1 MLSKVDWAEDRGYQ
15 TGGNN
20 EPFEFYTDALC
31 NSKDFDLLLGYF
43 SSSAINVLSLG
54 FANFLYSGGKIRM
67 VINNILSE
75 KDKEAVKKG
84 LKGIPGPL
92 VFDLSD
98 IRSLREILDEY
109 DRHFFECLAWLI
121 ANERIEMKIIQP
133 KTGKGISHYKSGIFK
148 DGNQK
153 IGFKGSCNFTAF
165 GLLENL
171 EELDCFL
178 SWDDKRSLK
187 KIQNYETYFRRIF
200 DGDADFVDYLDP
212 EKITVAIK
220 EHFGNKDLK
229 ELLIKQK
236 DLVAKKDA
244 FKASPK
250 LAAIIDKATEQLRE
264 IERQQNLPKFPY
276 DKGPRD
282 YQIAAFEN
290 WCANGKKGLFAMA
303 TGTGKTLTSLNC
315 LLNEYK
321 ELGTYKAVIVVPT
334 IALLEQWKK
343 ECEKFNFKNVISV
356 SSKEKWPENLA
367 FYNTASGFIDVS
379 FIIIVTYASFYRKK
393 FQNHFQNLSE
403 ETLLIADEA
412 HNMGAANISKIL
424 PQIHLQKRI
433 GLSATPD
440 RKYDEIGNAAIQE
453 FFNDAPPFVCSY
465 TMEQAMAKGWLC
477 QYKYFPHIVKLSD
490 VEFNEYKKKS
500 KQLMQFFDPA
510 TKKYKDC
517 KEVEI
522 LLLERKR
529 IIHKAE
535 EKLLVFNEIV
545 NDEFSN
551 KGNLKYT
558 LVYVPEGIEPDYEKT
573 DKSIEEEQDIKLINE
588 FTRTVSSV
596 DPSIM
601 VKQYTSNT
609 SNREELIKSFQ
620 KGDTHVLTSMKCLDE
635 GVDVPR
641 SELAIFCSSTGN
653 PRQFIQRRGRVLRTH
668 PEKTFAVIHDLVVVP
683 KVSAE
688 DDFYEME
695 KNLIKKE
702 LERVSDF
709 SSLALNK
716 IDTYNSL
723 KPVLDYYN
731 LNLQ

>member
-1 MLSKVDWAEDRGYQ
+1 MLSRVNWAEDRTYQ
-15 TGGNN
+15 TGGTN
-20 EPFEFYTDALC
+20 EPFEFYTHALC
-31 NSKDFDLLLGYF
+31 NSKEFDLLLGYF

-54 FANFLYSGGKIRM
+54 FASFLCSGGKMRM

-84 LKGIPGPL
+84 LKGDISPL
-92 VFDLSD
+92 VFNLSD
-98 IRSLREILDEY
+98 IRMLRETLDEY
-109 DRHFFECLAWLI
+109 DKYFFECLAWLI
-121 ANERIEMKIIQP
+121 AHERIEIKIIQP
-133 KTGKGISHYKSGIFK
+133 KTGKGISHYKSGVFRSE
-148 DGNQK
+148 NQK
-153 IGFKGSCNFTAF
+153 VGFRGSCNFTAF

-171 EELDCFL
+171 EEVDCYL

-187 KIQNYETYFRRIF
+187 KIENQETYFQNII
-200 DGDADFVDYLDP
+200 DGQAKFVDYLDP
-212 EKITVAIK
+212 DKIRVAIK
-220 EHFGNKDLK
+220 ENFGNKNLQD
-229 ELLIKQK
+229 LLIKQK
-236 DLVAKKDA
+236 DFITKKNA
-244 FKASPK
+244 LKANPR
-250 LAAIIDKATEQLRE
+250 LATVIQKVTKQLEE
-264 IERQQNLPKFPY
+264 IERQQNLPKFPFAE
-276 DKGPRD
+276 GPRD
-282 YQIAAFEN
+282 YQMAAYDK
-290 WCANGKKGLFAMA
+290 WISNGKKGLFAMA

-321 ELGTYKAVIVVPT
+321 GSGTYKAVILVPT
-334 IALLEQWKK
+334 IALLEQWRE
-343 ECEKFNFKNVISV
+343 ECQKFNFKNIISI
-356 SSKEKWPENLA
+356 SSKEKWPEDIA
-367 FYNTASGFIDVS
+367 FYNTASNFIDVS
-379 FIIIVTYASFYRKK
+379 FVIIVTYASFYRKK
-393 FQNHFQNLSE
+393 FQNHFQNLSA

-440 RKYDEIGNAAIQE
+440 RKYDELGNAAIQN

-465 TMEQAMAKGWLC
+465 TMKQAMEKGWLC
-477 QYKYFPHIVKLSD
+477 PYKYFPHIVRLSD

-535 EKLLVFNEIV
+535 EKLEVFSEIIHK
-545 NDEFSN
+545 EFRN
-551 KGNLKYT
+551 KGHLKYT

-601 VKQYTSNT
+601 VRQYTSNT
-609 SNREELIKSFQ
+609 PNREEVIHSFQ
-620 KGDTHVLTSMKCLDE
+620 EGYTHVLTSMKCLDE

-641 SELAIFCSSTGN
+641 SELAVFCSSTGN

-683 KVSAE
+683 SVAAE

-731 LNLQ
+731 LTL